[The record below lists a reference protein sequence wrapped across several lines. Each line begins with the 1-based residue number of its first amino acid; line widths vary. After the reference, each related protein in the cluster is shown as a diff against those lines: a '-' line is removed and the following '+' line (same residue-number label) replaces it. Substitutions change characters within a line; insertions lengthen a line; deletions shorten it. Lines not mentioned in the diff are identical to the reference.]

1 MSSSS
6 SLSIQAE
13 RKQLISD
20 IFDMFDKNENGTI
33 QASELHSVLES
44 LGRSSTDDDVNQF
57 LMKLDVN
64 ENGVISKDEFISAV
78 DEIYSF
84 PQSTVDEVVQAF
96 QIFDINGSGKITVD
110 EMKTILLKFTNEFNE
125 DDVNALFELIDVDQD
140 GKVSYAEFAEI
151 WKFQ

>member
-1 MSSSS
+1 MSSS

-110 EMKTILLKFTNEFNE
+110 EMKTILLKFTDEFNE

-140 GKVSYAEFAEI
+140 GKVSYAEFADI

>member
-6 SLSIQAE
+6 ATSLQTE

-64 ENGVISKDEFISAV
+64 ANGVISKDEFMSAV

-125 DDVNALFELIDVDQD
+125 DDVNAIFELIDVDQD

>member
-1 MSSSS
+1 
-6 SLSIQAE
+6 
-13 RKQLISD
+13 
-20 IFDMFDKNENGTI
+20 MFDKNENGTI

-64 ENGVISKDEFISAV
+64 ANGVISKEEFISAV

-125 DDVNALFELIDVDQD
+125 DDVNAIFELIDVDQD
-140 GKVSYAEFAEI
+140 GKVSYAEFADI

>member
-1 MSSSS
+1 MSST
-6 SLSIQAE
+6 SLQAE

-125 DDVNALFELIDVDQD
+125 DDVNEIFDLIDVDQD

>member
-6 SLSIQAE
+6 SLQAE

-110 EMKTILLKFTNEFNE
+110 EMKTILLKFTDEFNE

>member
-1 MSSSS
+1 MSSH
-6 SLSIQAE
+6 SIQEE
-13 RKQLISD
+13 RKQLISEV
-20 IFDMFDKNENGTI
+20 FDMFDKDQNGTI

-44 LGRSSTDDDVNQF
+44 LGRNSNDDDVNQF
-57 LMKLDVN
+57 LTKLDVD
-64 ENGVISKDEFISAV
+64 ENGVVSKDEFMAAV

-110 EMKTILLKFTNEFNE
+110 EMKTILLKFTNEFSE
-125 DDVNALFELIDVDQD
+125 RDVASIFELIDVDQD

>member
-1 MSSSS
+1 MSSN
-6 SLSIQAE
+6 SIQEE

-20 IFDMFDKNENGTI
+20 VFDMFDKDQNGII

-44 LGRSSTDDDVNQF
+44 LGRGSNDDDVNQF
-57 LMKLDVN
+57 LTKLDVD
-64 ENGVISKDEFISAV
+64 ENGVISKDEFMATV
-78 DEIYSF
+78 NEIYSF

-110 EMKTILLKFTNEFNE
+110 EMKTILLKFTNEFTE
-125 DDVNALFELIDVDQD
+125 RDVASIFELIDVDQD

>member
-1 MSSSS
+1 MSSL

-13 RKQLISD
+13 RKQLIND

-64 ENGVISKDEFISAV
+64 ANGVISKEEFISAV

-125 DDVNALFELIDVDQD
+125 DDVNAIFELIDVDQD
-140 GKVSYAEFAEI
+140 GKVSYAEFADI

>member
-1 MSSSS
+1 MSSL

-64 ENGVISKDEFISAV
+64 ANGVISKEEFISAV

-125 DDVNALFELIDVDQD
+125 DDVNAIFELIDVDQD

>member
-1 MSSSS
+1 MSSN
-6 SLSIQAE
+6 SIQEE

-20 IFDMFDKNENGTI
+20 VFDMFDKDQNGII

-44 LGRSSTDDDVNQF
+44 LGRNSNDDDVNQF
-57 LMKLDVN
+57 LTKLDVD
-64 ENGVISKDEFISAV
+64 ENGVVSKDEFMAAV

-110 EMKTILLKFTNEFNE
+110 EMKTILLKFTNEFSE
-125 DDVNALFELIDVDQD
+125 RDVASIFELIDVDQD

>member
-6 SLSIQAE
+6 ATSLQAE

-44 LGRSSTDDDVNQF
+44 LGRNSTDDDVNQF

-64 ENGVISKDEFISAV
+64 ANGVISKDEFMSAV

-125 DDVNALFELIDVDQD
+125 DDVNAIFELIDVDQD

>member
-1 MSSSS
+1 MSSL

-13 RKQLISD
+13 RKQLIND

-64 ENGVISKDEFISAV
+64 ANGVISKEEFISAV

-125 DDVNALFELIDVDQD
+125 DDVNAIFELIDVDQD

>member
-1 MSSSS
+1 
-6 SLSIQAE
+6 
-13 RKQLISD
+13 
-20 IFDMFDKNENGTI
+20 MFDKNENGTI

-64 ENGVISKDEFISAV
+64 ANGVISKDEFISAV

-125 DDVNALFELIDVDQD
+125 DDVNTIFELIDIDQD
-140 GKVSYAEFAEI
+140 GKVSYAEFADI

>member
-1 MSSSS
+1 MSSH
-6 SLSIQAE
+6 SIQEE
-13 RKQLISD
+13 RKQLISEV
-20 IFDMFDKNENGTI
+20 FDMFDKDQNGTI

-44 LGRSSTDDDVNQF
+44 LGRNSNDDDVNQF
-57 LMKLDVN
+57 LTKLDVD
-64 ENGVISKDEFISAV
+64 ENGVVSKDEFMAAV

-110 EMKTILLKFTNEFNE
+110 EMKTILLKFTNDFSER
-125 DDVNALFELIDVDQD
+125 DVASIFELIDVDQD

>member
-6 SLSIQAE
+6 ATSLQTE

-44 LGRSSTDDDVNQF
+44 LGRNSTDDDVNQF

-64 ENGVISKDEFISAV
+64 ANGVISKEEFISAV

-125 DDVNALFELIDVDQD
+125 DDVNAIFELIDVDQD

>member
-1 MSSSS
+1 MSS

-125 DDVNALFELIDVDQD
+125 DDVNAIFELIDVDQD
-140 GKVSYAEFAEI
+140 GKVSYAEFADI

>member
-1 MSSSS
+1 MSSH
-6 SLSIQAE
+6 SIQEE

-20 IFDMFDKNENGTI
+20 IFDMFDKNEDGTI
-33 QASELHSVLES
+33 QANELHSVLES
-44 LGRSSTDDDVNQF
+44 LGRNSNEDDVKQF

-64 ENGVISKDEFISAV
+64 ENGVISKDEFMSAV

-125 DDVNALFELIDVDQD
+125 DDVNAIFELIDVDQD
-140 GKVSYAEFAEI
+140 GKVSYAEFADI

>member
-1 MSSSS
+1 MSST
-6 SLSIQAE
+6 SLQAE

-64 ENGVISKDEFISAV
+64 ENGVISKDEFMSAV

-96 QIFDINGSGKITVD
+96 QIFDINGTGKITVD

-125 DDVNALFELIDVDQD
+125 DDVNEIFDLIDVDQD

>member
-6 SLSIQAE
+6 ATSLQAE

-44 LGRSSTDDDVNQF
+44 LGRNSTDDDVNQF

-64 ENGVISKDEFISAV
+64 ANGVISKEEFMSAV

-84 PQSTVDEVVQAF
+84 PQSIVDEVVQAF

-125 DDVNALFELIDVDQD
+125 DDVNAIFELIDVDQD

>member
-1 MSSSS
+1 MSSH
-6 SLSIQAE
+6 SIQEE

-20 IFDMFDKNENGTI
+20 VFDMFDKDQNGTI

-44 LGRSSTDDDVNQF
+44 LGRGSNDDDVNQF
-57 LMKLDVN
+57 LTKLDVD
-64 ENGVISKDEFISAV
+64 ENGVISKDEFMAAV
-78 DEIYSF
+78 NEIYSF

-110 EMKTILLKFTNEFNE
+110 EMKTILLKFTNEFTE
-125 DDVNALFELIDVDQD
+125 RDVASIFELIDVDQD

>member
-110 EMKTILLKFTNEFNE
+110 EMKTILLKFTDEFNE

-140 GKVSYAEFAEI
+140 GKVSYAEFADI

>member
-1 MSSSS
+1 MSST
-6 SLSIQAE
+6 SLQAE

-125 DDVNALFELIDVDQD
+125 DDVNAIFELIDVDQD
-140 GKVSYAEFAEI
+140 GKVSYAEFADI

>member
-6 SLSIQAE
+6 ATSLQAE

-44 LGRSSTDDDVNQF
+44 LGRNSTDDDVNQF

-64 ENGVISKDEFISAV
+64 ANGVISKEEFMSAV

-125 DDVNALFELIDVDQD
+125 DDVNAIFELIDVDQD

>member
-6 SLSIQAE
+6 SLQAE

-110 EMKTILLKFTNEFNE
+110 EMKTILLKFTDEFNE

-140 GKVSYAEFAEI
+140 GKVSYAEFADI

>member
-1 MSSSS
+1 MSSH
-6 SLSIQAE
+6 SIQEE
-13 RKQLISD
+13 RKQLISEV
-20 IFDMFDKNENGTI
+20 FDMFDKDQNGTI

-44 LGRSSTDDDVNQF
+44 LGRNSNDDDVNQF
-57 LMKLDVN
+57 LTKLDVN
-64 ENGVISKDEFISAV
+64 ENGVVSKDEFMAAV

-110 EMKTILLKFTNEFNE
+110 EMKTILLKFTNEFSE
-125 DDVNALFELIDVDQD
+125 RDVASIFELIDVDQD

>member
-1 MSSSS
+1 MSST
-6 SLSIQAE
+6 SLQAE

-64 ENGVISKDEFISAV
+64 ENGVISKEEFISAV

-125 DDVNALFELIDVDQD
+125 DDVNAIFELIDVDQD

>member
-44 LGRSSTDDDVNQF
+44 LGRNSTDDDVNQF

-125 DDVNALFELIDVDQD
+125 DDVNAIFELIDVDQD

>member
-1 MSSSS
+1 MSSL

-64 ENGVISKDEFISAV
+64 ANGVISKDEFMSAV

-125 DDVNALFELIDVDQD
+125 DDVNAIFELIDVDQD

>member
-1 MSSSS
+1 
-6 SLSIQAE
+6 
-13 RKQLISD
+13 
-20 IFDMFDKNENGTI
+20 MFDKNENGTI

-110 EMKTILLKFTNEFNE
+110 EMKTILLKFTDEFNE
-125 DDVNALFELIDVDQD
+125 DDVNAIFELIDVDQD
-140 GKVSYAEFAEI
+140 GKLSYASSL
-151 WKFQ
+151 KFGNFNKQINI

>member
-1 MSSSS
+1 MSSL

-64 ENGVISKDEFISAV
+64 ANGVISKEEFISAV

-125 DDVNALFELIDVDQD
+125 DDVNAIFELIDVDQD
-140 GKVSYAEFAEI
+140 GKVSYAEFADI

>member
-1 MSSSS
+1 MSS

-64 ENGVISKDEFISAV
+64 ANGVISKDEFISAV

-96 QIFDINGSGKITVD
+96 QIFDINGTGKITVD

-125 DDVNALFELIDVDQD
+125 DDVNEIFDLIDVDQD

>member
-1 MSSSS
+1 MSSS

-64 ENGVISKDEFISAV
+64 ANGVISKDEFISAV
-78 DEIYSF
+78 NEIYSF

-125 DDVNALFELIDVDQD
+125 DDVNEIFKLIDVDQD